1 MPIFMKAAAID
12 GDVVAESHKGWFQ
25 VEECSFDL
33 QIDKDKVRARLT
45 DSDQASEKPI
55 EPEIGLF
62 EVTKKT
68 PGRSVPGLMAWIVS
82 GDQLDEVRVDVCGD
96 TTGDD
101 GKWRSHMLYVLKGV
115 LMKDYK
121 MTMGDAEKGQM
132 SIKMQFSY
140 ESLELTQS
148 SYDRANQSKPSLKS
162 SAVITK
168 PQ

>member
-1 MPIFMKAAAID
+1 MPIFMKAASID
-12 GDVVAESHKGWFQ
+12 GDVVADSHKGWFQ
-25 VEECSFDL
+25 VEECSFDVE
-33 QIDKDKVRARLT
+33 IDKDKVRARLT
-45 DSDQASEKPI
+45 NSDQASDKPI

-62 EVTKKT
+62 EVTKKS

-82 GDQLDEVRVDVCGD
+82 GDQLDEVRIDVCGG
-96 TTGDD
+96 TIGVA

-121 MTMGDAEKGQM
+121 MSMGDAEKGQM
-132 SIKMQFSY
+132 SIKMKFSY
-140 ESLELTQS
+140 ESLEITQS
-148 SYDRANQSKPSLKS
+148 SYDKTNPSKPSLKT